1 LPGADAGQLARR
13 DAAARR
19 ETDQPSPPDIIGTQ
33 VVTVAEQ
40 AELLPAAQFVRP
52 LADQD
57 GLTVTR
63 RRAARKPC
71 TR

>member
-52 LADQD
+52 LAD
-57 GLTVTR
+57 
-63 RRAARKPC
+63 
-71 TR
+71 